1 MTKKGMDYT
10 NIHLGMNG
18 DSEKW
23 KLGKF
28 LVKGDRMKNKKK
40 VDSELS
46 LRELKIGIN
55 LELGT

>member
-1 MTKKGMDYT
+1 MDYT

-40 VDSELS
+40 SRFRAFATRAKNAAIP
-46 LRELKIGIN
+46 LRRMLNIR
-55 LELGT
+55 

>member
-1 MTKKGMDYT
+1 MDYT

-28 LVKGDRMKNKKK
+28 LVKGDRMKKKK
-40 VDSELS
+40 SRFRAFATRAKKEFARTHLDS
-46 LRELKIGIN
+46 K
-55 LELGT
+55 